1 MISPDEPPAPSGS
14 NPVAPVP
21 GPPPKKSRAGRDLP
35 AAIGS
40 AVVLLGV
47 IAASLYFWKPAFILV
62 VVAAILVGI
71 WEFRQGFA
79 VKEIRLPYE
88 PIMVGAVVMLVG
100 AYVGGAPA
108 LVTALAVTALASL
121 LWRLRGGVDGFV
133 RDATAGVFTAVY
145 VPFLA
150 GFVVLLLKPED
161 GALRVLTFI
170 LVTIASDIGGY
181 FVGVVVGRHPMAP
194 VISPKKSWE
203 GFAGSAVFC
212 VGAGW
217 GTVVYFLDGD
227 WWVGVLLGLVVVVMA
242 TLGDL
247 CESVIKRD
255 LGIKDMSSVIPG
267 HGGLMDRLDS
277 LLATVAPTWLLLLYL
292 VPVVK

>member
-1 MISPDEPPAPSGS
+1 MTASETPQGAPAPTG
-14 NPVAPVP
+14 
-21 GPPPKKSRAGRDLP
+21 RAGRNLP

-40 AVVLLGV
+40 AVVLLAL
-47 IAASLYFWKPAFILV
+47 IAGSLFFWKPAFVVLV
-62 VVAAILVGI
+62 SAAILVGV
-71 WEFRQGFA
+71 WELRDALAQRE
-79 VKEIRLPYE
+79 VSLPFV
-88 PIMVGAVVMLVG
+88 PLVVGSVVMLLG

-108 LVTALAVTALASL
+108 LATALAVTALVL
-121 LWRLRGGVDGFV
+121 MLWRLRGGVAGFV

-150 GFVVLLLKPED
+150 GFVMLLLKPDD
-161 GALRVLTFI
+161 GHWRVTTFI

-181 FVGVVVGRHPMAP
+181 FVGVLAGRHPMAR

-212 VGAGW
+212 VAAGW
-217 GTVVYFLDGD
+217 ATVVHLLDGV
-227 WWVGVLLGLVVVVMA
+227 WWVGVLLGLVTVVMA

-255 LGIKDMSSVIPG
+255 LGIKDMSAIVPG
-267 HGGLMDRLDS
+267 HGGIMDRLDS
-277 LLATVAPTWLLLLYL
+277 LLATVAPTWLLLFYL
-292 VPVVK
+292 VPVS